1 MHKVPV
7 IIVVVQVVGAVKV
20 YVAAA
25 AAALET
31 LRKKGN
37 RGWMMRL
44 QFYHQN
50 WWKN

>member
-25 AAALET
+25 ALVET
-31 LRKKGN
+31 LRKKETGD
-37 RGWMMRL
+37 G
-44 QFYHQN
+44 
-50 WWKN
+50 

>member
-31 LRKKGN
+31 RSGKRETGD
-37 RGWMMRL
+37 G
-44 QFYHQN
+44 
-50 WWKN
+50 